1 MRVDGAIGVFDS
13 GVGGISVLREI
24 RALLPHEDLL
34 YVADSGHCPY
44 GNKRDDYIRERSL
57 RIAGWLIERDVK
69 ALVVACN
76 TATAAAAG
84 LLRATF
90 AVPVVAME
98 PAIKPA
104 VAATRS
110 GVVGVLATVGTSR
123 SERLTALIER
133 FGRGVQIL
141 TQPCPGLVEQ
151 VEAGD
156 LDGPITRSLLQGYL
170 DPLLKRGADTL
181 VLGCTHYPFLRPV
194 IADIVGAQV
203 ALIDTGAAV
212 ARRGQ
217 DVLAE
222 RGLLRGTGAG
232 LEHFWTSGDVGLAE
246 QVIGDYLWG
255 MPVVV
260 NPLPI

>member
-1 MRVDGAIGVFDS
+1 MRKNQMIGVFDS

-24 RALLPHEDLL
+24 RTVLPREHLC

-44 GNKRDDYIRERSL
+44 GNKPESYIQERSL
-57 RIAGWLIERDVK
+57 RITGWLIEQGATSIVI
-69 ALVVACN
+69 ACN
-76 TATAAAAG
+76 TATAAAAT

-90 AVPVVAME
+90 TVPIIAME

-110 GVVGVLATVGTSR
+110 GVIGVLATAGTAR

-151 VEAGD
+151 VEMGD
-156 LDGPITRSLLQGYL
+156 LDGPVTRALLWDYVE
-170 DPLLKRGADTL
+170 PLLRRGADTL
-181 VLGCTHYPFLRPV
+181 VLGCTHYPFLRPA
-194 IADIVGAQV
+194 IADLVGAEV

-212 ARRGQ
+212 ARRCE
-217 DVLAE
+217 DVLAQ
-222 RGLLRGTGAG
+222 RGLLRDSGMGDTC
-232 LEHFWTSGDVGLAE
+232 FWTSGKPLLAE

-255 MPVVV
+255 KRVMVQ
-260 NPLPI
+260 PLPV